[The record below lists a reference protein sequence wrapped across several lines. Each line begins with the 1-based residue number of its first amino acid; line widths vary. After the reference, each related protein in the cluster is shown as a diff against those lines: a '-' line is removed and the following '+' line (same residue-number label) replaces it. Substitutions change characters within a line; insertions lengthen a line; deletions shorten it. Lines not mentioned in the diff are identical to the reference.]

1 MGSAYNGLKFLV
13 EKQKEKLYI
22 VFAGKLCFGFYS
34 IYSLII
40 ENNNKMCYND
50 KNIEK
55 ILYIFIFFCTI
66 IYEGLKRQ
74 TRRKI

>member
-1 MGSAYNGLKFLV
+1 MISAYNGLKFLV

-55 ILYIFIFFCTI
+55 YYTVSFFSV
-66 IYEGLKRQ
+66 LLFMKA
-74 TRRKI
+74 

>member
-1 MGSAYNGLKFLV
+1 MTSVYNGSKFEV

-40 ENNNKMCYND
+40 E
-50 KNIEK
+50 KNE
-55 ILYIFIFFCTI
+55 TV
-66 IYEGLKRQ
+66 
-74 TRRKI
+74 